1 MTFPVYIQ
9 KALDLGLLI
18 EEDGKIVDCKKD
30 EVETVM
36 GMARLIEKMQ
46 PEDMSE
52 QIDTTDQEA
61 IVLCR
66 VIGSDSNKAYELWG
80 ELRIAFG
87 VGHGQS
93 IPDDLWTNGTL
104 RAIGREIDRTFIG
117 DRNTTSISNESII
130 LSYSQLDQS
139 SQDIDMVEFNKAVT
153 QLADKNR
160 MDDYG
165 DKKSEWKVALDLLR
179 DQRVRAIYNNT
190 QLVSRQAAK
199 AKSKLLEQIQ
209 FQQEKLMMCLGMLNG
224 NVGNQG
230 NAIDIVE
237 QLLAPETKG
246 KSIIDRMLNTR
257 AGDPPI
263 SVGISALDIDMQGG
277 IRKPGQEQG
286 GRIFVLGARTGIGKS
301 ILGVHTSIHL
311 AMQGLVCGFISAEM
325 DEAEISSRIWSAA
338 TRHMPNTQWVP
349 VSSINDPT
357 HEKSRDAERIFN
369 SALKLKNSGG
379 KFLLDSPWGADVDA
393 VANSLRSM
401 KSKNPT
407 LRACVIDHFHCLGR
421 HKNAPPNESAM
432 LEERA
437 YRLVSV
443 AKELNIDLLI
453 LAQLN
458 RTGMGNDNISNA
470 KPDETWIRGTD
481 ALSHIAHAVWI
492 ARREKQADEN
502 QDKTKRN
509 IEIWHAKQ
517 RGSQCLY
524 FDGVKKVPSA
534 FIEKSTLWM
543 DYTYSSVKDD
553 DTIGQLW

>member
-9 KALDLGLLI
+9 KALDLGLLV

-117 DRNTTSISNESII
+117 DRNTTSISNKGII

-139 SQDIDMVEFNKAVT
+139 SQDIDTIEFNKAVI

-237 QLLAPETKG
+237 QLVTPETKE
-246 KSIIDRMLNTR
+246 KSIINRMLNTR
-257 AGDPPI
+257 ASDPPI
-263 SVGISALDIDMQGG
+263 SVGIPALDIDMQGG

-311 AMQGLVCGFISAEM
+311 AMKGLVCGFISAEM

-338 TRHMPNTQWVP
+338 TKHMPNGQWVS

-357 HEKSRDAERIFN
+357 DKKDKDAKKIFN
-369 SALKLKNSGG
+369 SAKMLRDSGG
-379 KFLLDSPWGADVDA
+379 KLLLDSPWGADVDA

-407 LRACVIDHFHCLGR
+407 MRACVIDHFHCLGR
-421 HKNAPPNESAM
+421 HRNAPTNESAM

-443 AKELNIDLLI
+443 AKELSIDLLI

-458 RTGMGNDNISNA
+458 RTGMGNESDP
-470 KPDETWIRGTD
+470 KVEPDETWIRGTD

-492 ARREKQADEN
+492 ARREKPADDN

-524 FDGVKKVPSA
+524 FDGVKKVPNS
-534 FIEKSTLWM
+534 FVKKSTLWM
-543 DYTYSSVKDD
+543 DYAYSSIKDD
-553 DTIGQLW
+553 DTIGQVW